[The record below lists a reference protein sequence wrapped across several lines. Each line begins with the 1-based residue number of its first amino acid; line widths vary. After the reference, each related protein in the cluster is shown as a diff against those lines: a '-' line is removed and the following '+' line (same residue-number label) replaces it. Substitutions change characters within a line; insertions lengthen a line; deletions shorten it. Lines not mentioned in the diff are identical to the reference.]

1 MNAPT
6 PPVPAKFEAAP
17 KPNRADQEFL
27 PAALELLETPPSPN
41 HVAFMLTICAL
52 VVVALLW
59 GYFGH
64 IDIVATAQGKIQPT
78 GRVKVIQPL
87 ETAKVSAVH
96 VSNGKKVSEGELL
109 VEFDPSEAQADVSAV
124 SAALSS
130 FKAESIRR
138 RAVLAAVAAK
148 ELTPPAL
155 QWDETIL
162 PATRQREERVL
173 KGDLGQLAAI
183 LASID
188 AQISQKTA
196 ERDRLAQTVIAQYEL
211 IKTIKQRVDMRSTLV
226 DSKSGSKASLID
238 AMETYQYQQTVL
250 AMHKGQLAESNAN
263 LNVLAREKDKAR
275 DTFIA
280 DNGQKLG
287 EAERQID
294 DLTQRLVKAT
304 TRLARMHV
312 RSPISGTVLGLSVTT
327 LGQVVLASEEMM
339 RIVPADARLEIEAYL
354 QNKDVGFVKPG
365 QMAVIK
371 VESFPFTRYGTLEA
385 KVLEVARDAIPE
397 PDASTQEGNPAKAAK
412 NQTFAGAQR
421 VQNLVFPVTLQPTT
435 FVMEADGARVPLSP
449 GMAVSVEIKTGSRR
463 IIEYVFS
470 PVVEVA
476 STAMKER

>member
-6 PPVPAKFEAAP
+6 PSPEKRENLP

-41 HVAFMLTICAL
+41 HVAFMLTICAF

-64 IDIVATAQGKIQPT
+64 IDIVASAQGKIQPT
-78 GRVKVIQPL
+78 GRVKIIQPL
-87 ETAKVSAVH
+87 ETAKVSAIH
-96 VSNGKKVSEGELL
+96 VSNGRKVSQGDLL
-109 VEFDPSEAQADVSAV
+109 VEFDPSEAQADVTA
-124 SAALSS
+124 SAAALAS
-130 FKAESIRR
+130 FKAEGIRR
-138 RAVLAAVAAK
+138 RAALAAVAAK
-148 ELTPPAL
+148 DLNPPAL
-155 QWDETIL
+155 LWDETIL
-162 PATRQREERVL
+162 PATRTREERVL
-173 KGDLGQLAAI
+173 KGDLGQLTAI

-196 ERDRLAQTVIAQYEL
+196 ERDRLAQTVVAQDEL

-226 DSKSGSKASLID
+226 DSKSGSRASLID

-287 EAERQID
+287 DAERQID
-294 DLTQRLVKAT
+294 DLAQRLVKAQ
-304 TRLARMHV
+304 TRLARMV
-312 RSPISGTVLGLSVTT
+312 LRSPISGTVLGLSVTT

-339 RIVPADARLEIEAYL
+339 RIVPAEATLEIEAYL

-365 QMAVIK
+365 QMAVVKI
-371 VESFPFTRYGTLEA
+371 ESFPFTRYGTLEA

-397 PDASTQEGNPAKAAK
+397 PDASTQEGNPTKSAK
-412 NQTFAGAQR
+412 NQIFAGAQR
-421 VQNLVFPVTLQPTT
+421 VQNLVFPVTLAPHH
-435 FVMEADGARVPLSP
+435 VMIEADGAKVPLSP
-449 GMAVSVEIKTGSRR
+449 GMAVSVEIKTGRRR
-463 IIEYVFS
+463 IIEYIFS

-476 STAMKER
+476 STAMQER